1 MKLKRQP
8 ITLDVVKPPCNI
20 FRSGATARGA
30 AVIEQAMALTD
41 TFQNGPLLRLTP
53 VALIGRRQYL
63 HFFIGR
69 GRSIALPPQGKRGMT
84 TTTTTPNDSA
94 APGHDAARLPTRAV
108 NLARRALQVERD
120 ANGRARVTIELIM
133 IDGQWL
139 ITVMRPGK
147 LEHLSE

>member
-1 MKLKRQP
+1 MACMP
-8 ITLDVVKPPCNI
+8 KPTIWNSDCIPAKI
-20 FRSGATARGA
+20 SA
-30 AVIEQAMALTD
+30 AFTGTGQ
-41 TFQNGPLLRLTP
+41 
-53 VALIGRRQYL
+53 
-63 HFFIGR
+63 
-69 GRSIALPPQGKRGMT
+69 MT
-84 TTTTTPNDSA
+84 TTGPADKEA
-94 APGHDAARLPTRAV
+94 AGGHDAARLPTRAV